1 MKPIIA
7 LSIVALLSVTN
18 VFGAYYAVVS
28 SSKTAADPEWA
39 EVIDELLQK
48 HDGFALAY
56 QQDPAEL
63 RAALAERRPEYTCFV
78 ATPEEASREFVSKVH
93 SLTRTLDADPYGD
106 TIWGILTGFDAANA
120 LRIARH
126 SEPLS
131 VHNVASGTEFA
142 MEMVDRGIWF
152 SELEAGLYV
161 EKESGDKPR
170 RQSGP
175 ADSTAAIVGC
185 LNEQR
190 TDLFITS
197 GHATERD
204 WMLGF
209 RYNNGFFKCRPG
221 QLFAID
227 TQKQTTD
234 IVSSNPKIY
243 MPIGNC
249 LMGHIDSRD
258 AMALAW
264 MNSAGVMQMLGY
276 TVPTWYGYAGW
287 GCLDYFLEQPGA
299 TALPRAGLCQSSG
312 AAAQALYHHFHGP
325 NEATQ
330 PTPHSP
336 QHRRS
341 EGRDSPAKTRAAWV
355 FDRDVLAQH
364 GDPAWQARMAPAPLP
379 FEQSLTYVRDGD
391 APVRYTFIIAPNQG
405 AGSFQT
411 VNDNGSQ
418 RGGRPFFA
426 RLPIRI
432 DAVEILA
439 GNEYQPIVT
448 ENFILVPRPG
458 KESPA
463 ESIKILFQGNVLER
477 L

>member
-126 SEPLS
+126 SEPLI

-234 IVSSNPKIY
+234 IVSTNPKIY

-287 GCLDYFLEQPGA
+287 GCLDYFLEQPGRYSFAEAVFANHQALLHRLYTHFPEANEA
-299 TALPRAGLCQSSG
+299 TATDATLAPNAAGQRAGLTSQDARG
-312 AAAQALYHHFHGP
+312 L
-325 NEATQ
+325 
-330 PTPHSP
+330 
-336 QHRRS
+336 
-341 EGRDSPAKTRAAWV
+341 V
-355 FDRDVLAQH
+355 FDRDVLAFY

>member
-7 LSIVALLSVTN
+7 LSLVALLSVTN

-126 SEPLS
+126 SEPLI

-234 IVSSNPKIY
+234 IVSTNPKIY

-287 GCLDYFLEQPGA
+287 GCLDYFLEQPGRYSFAEAVFANHQALLHRLYTHFPEANEA
-299 TALPRAGLCQSSG
+299 TAADATLAPNAAGQRAGLTSQDARG
-312 AAAQALYHHFHGP
+312 L
-325 NEATQ
+325 
-330 PTPHSP
+330 
-336 QHRRS
+336 
-341 EGRDSPAKTRAAWV
+341 V
-355 FDRDVLAQH
+355 FDRDVLAFY

>member
-1 MKPIIA
+1 MKQIIA
-7 LSIVALLSVTN
+7 LSIVTLLSAN
-18 VFGAYYAVVS
+18 SGFGASYAVVS
-28 SSKTAADPEWA
+28 SSKTTADPEWA

-93 SLTRTLDADPYGD
+93 SLTRTLDEDPYGD

-126 SEPLS
+126 SEPLI

-142 MEMVDRGIWF
+142 MEMVDQGIWF

-161 EKESGDKPR
+161 EKRSGDEPR

-185 LNEQR
+185 LNNQR
-190 TDLFITS
+190 TDLFIAS

-234 IVSSNPKIY
+234 IVSTNPKIY

-287 GCLDYFLEQPGA
+287 GCLDFFLEQPGRYSFAEAVFANHQALLHRLYSHFPEAEEA
-299 TALPRAGLCQSSG
+299 TSADASLTPNAAGQRAGLTSQDARG
-312 AAAQALYHHFHGP
+312 LL
-325 NEATQ
+325 
-330 PTPHSP
+330 
-336 QHRRS
+336 
-341 EGRDSPAKTRAAWV
+341 
-355 FDRDVLAQH
+355 FDRDVLAFY

-379 FEQSLTYVRDGD
+379 FEQSLTYARDGD

-405 AGSFQT
+405 ADSFQT

-418 RGGRPFFA
+418 RGGRPFFS

-432 DAVEILA
+432 DHIEILA
-439 GNEYQPIVT
+439 GDEHQPIVT
-448 ENFILVPRPG
+448 ENFVLVPRPE

-463 ESIKILFQGNVLER
+463 ETIKILFQGNELER
-477 L
+477 P

>member
-7 LSIVALLSVTN
+7 LSLTVLLSVTN

-126 SEPLS
+126 SEPLI

-234 IVSSNPKIY
+234 IVSTNPKIY

-287 GCLDYFLEQPGA
+287 GCLDYFLEQPGRYSFAEAVFANHQALLHRLYTHFPEANEA
-299 TALPRAGLCQSSG
+299 TATDATLAPNAAGQRAGLTSQDARG
-312 AAAQALYHHFHGP
+312 L
-325 NEATQ
+325 
-330 PTPHSP
+330 
-336 QHRRS
+336 
-341 EGRDSPAKTRAAWV
+341 V
-355 FDRDVLAQH
+355 FDRDVLAFY

>member
-7 LSIVALLSVTN
+7 LSLTVLLSVTN

-142 MEMVDRGIWF
+142 MEMVDQGIWF

-287 GCLDYFLEQPGA
+287 GCLDYFLEQPGRYSFAEAVFANHQALLHRLYTHFPEANEA
-299 TALPRAGLCQSSG
+299 TAADATLAPNAAGQRAGLTSQDARG
-312 AAAQALYHHFHGP
+312 L
-325 NEATQ
+325 
-330 PTPHSP
+330 
-336 QHRRS
+336 
-341 EGRDSPAKTRAAWV
+341 V
-355 FDRDVLAQH
+355 FDRDVLAFY

>member
-190 TDLFITS
+190 ADLFITS

-234 IVSSNPKIY
+234 IVSTNPKIY

-287 GCLDYFLEQPGA
+287 GCLDYFLEQPGRYSFAEAVFANHQALLHRLYTHFPEANEA
-299 TALPRAGLCQSSG
+299 TATDATLAPNAAGQRAGLTSQDARG
-312 AAAQALYHHFHGP
+312 L
-325 NEATQ
+325 
-330 PTPHSP
+330 
-336 QHRRS
+336 
-341 EGRDSPAKTRAAWV
+341 V
-355 FDRDVLAQH
+355 FDRDVLAFY

>member
-126 SEPLS
+126 SEPLI

-234 IVSSNPKIY
+234 IVSTNPKIY

-287 GCLDYFLEQPGA
+287 GCLDYFLEQPGRYSFAEAVFANHQALLHRLYTHFPEANEA
-299 TALPRAGLCQSSG
+299 TATDATLAPNAAGQRAGLTSQDARG
-312 AAAQALYHHFHGP
+312 L
-325 NEATQ
+325 
-330 PTPHSP
+330 
-336 QHRRS
+336 
-341 EGRDSPAKTRAAWV
+341 V
-355 FDRDVLAQH
+355 FDRDVLAFY

-391 APVRYTFIIAPNQG
+391 APVRYTLIIAPNQG

>member
-7 LSIVALLSVTN
+7 LSLTVLLSVTN

-287 GCLDYFLEQPGA
+287 GCLDYFLEQPGRYSFAEAVFANHQALLHRLYTHFPEANEA
-299 TALPRAGLCQSSG
+299 TAADATLAPNAAGQRAGLTSQDARG
-312 AAAQALYHHFHGP
+312 L
-325 NEATQ
+325 
-330 PTPHSP
+330 
-336 QHRRS
+336 
-341 EGRDSPAKTRAAWV
+341 V
-355 FDRDVLAQH
+355 FDRDVLAFY

>member
-126 SEPLS
+126 SEPLI

-287 GCLDYFLEQPGA
+287 GCLDYFLEQPGRYSFAEAVFANHQALLHRLYTHFPEANEA
-299 TALPRAGLCQSSG
+299 TAADATLAPNAAGQRAGLTSQDARG
-312 AAAQALYHHFHGP
+312 L
-325 NEATQ
+325 
-330 PTPHSP
+330 
-336 QHRRS
+336 
-341 EGRDSPAKTRAAWV
+341 V
-355 FDRDVLAQH
+355 FDRDVLAFY

>member
-18 VFGAYYAVVS
+18 VFGVYYAVVS

-126 SEPLS
+126 SEPLI

-175 ADSTAAIVGC
+175 ADSTAAIAGC

-287 GCLDYFLEQPGA
+287 GCLDYFLEQPGRYSFAEAVFANHQALLHRLYTHFPEANEA
-299 TALPRAGLCQSSG
+299 TATDATLAPNAAGQRAGLTSQDARG
-312 AAAQALYHHFHGP
+312 L
-325 NEATQ
+325 
-330 PTPHSP
+330 
-336 QHRRS
+336 
-341 EGRDSPAKTRAAWV
+341 V
-355 FDRDVLAQH
+355 FDRDVLAFY

>member
-7 LSIVALLSVTN
+7 LSLTVLLSVTN

-175 ADSTAAIVGC
+175 ADSTAAIAGC

-287 GCLDYFLEQPGA
+287 GCLDYFLEQPGRYSFAEAVFANHQALLHRLYTHFPEANEA
-299 TALPRAGLCQSSG
+299 TAADATLAPNAAGQRAGLTSQDARG
-312 AAAQALYHHFHGP
+312 L
-325 NEATQ
+325 
-330 PTPHSP
+330 
-336 QHRRS
+336 
-341 EGRDSPAKTRAAWV
+341 V
-355 FDRDVLAQH
+355 FDRDVLAFY

>member
-7 LSIVALLSVTN
+7 LSLTVLLSVTN

-120 LRIARH
+120 LRIA
-126 SEPLS
+126 
-131 VHNVASGTEFA
+131 VASGTEFA

-234 IVSSNPKIY
+234 IVSTNPKIY

-287 GCLDYFLEQPGA
+287 GCLDYFLEQPGRYSFAEAVFANHQALLHRLYTHFPEANEA
-299 TALPRAGLCQSSG
+299 TATDATLAPNAAGQRAGLTSQDARG
-312 AAAQALYHHFHGP
+312 L
-325 NEATQ
+325 
-330 PTPHSP
+330 
-336 QHRRS
+336 
-341 EGRDSPAKTRAAWV
+341 V
-355 FDRDVLAQH
+355 FDRDVLAFY

>member
-7 LSIVALLSVTN
+7 LSLTAFLSVTN

-126 SEPLS
+126 SEPLI

-175 ADSTAAIVGC
+175 ADSTAAIAGC

-287 GCLDYFLEQPGA
+287 GCLDYFLEQPGRYSFAEAVFANHQALLHRLYTHFPEANEA
-299 TALPRAGLCQSSG
+299 TATDATLAPNAAGQRAGLTSQDARG
-312 AAAQALYHHFHGP
+312 L
-325 NEATQ
+325 
-330 PTPHSP
+330 
-336 QHRRS
+336 
-341 EGRDSPAKTRAAWV
+341 V
-355 FDRDVLAQH
+355 FDRDVLAFY

>member
-126 SEPLS
+126 SEPLI

-234 IVSSNPKIY
+234 IVSTNPKIY

-287 GCLDYFLEQPGA
+287 GCLDYFLEQPGRYSFAEAVFANHQALLHRLYTHFPEANEA
-299 TALPRAGLCQSSG
+299 TAADATLAPNAAGQRAGLTSQDARG
-312 AAAQALYHHFHGP
+312 L
-325 NEATQ
+325 
-330 PTPHSP
+330 
-336 QHRRS
+336 
-341 EGRDSPAKTRAAWV
+341 V
-355 FDRDVLAQH
+355 FDRDVLAFY

>member
-63 RAALAERRPEYTCFV
+63 GAALAERRPEYTCFV

-126 SEPLS
+126 SEPLI

-234 IVSSNPKIY
+234 IVSTNPKIY

-287 GCLDYFLEQPGA
+287 GCLDYFLEQPGRYSFAEAVFANHQALLHRLYTHFPEANEA
-299 TALPRAGLCQSSG
+299 TAADATLAPNAAGQRAGLTSQDARG
-312 AAAQALYHHFHGP
+312 L
-325 NEATQ
+325 
-330 PTPHSP
+330 
-336 QHRRS
+336 
-341 EGRDSPAKTRAAWV
+341 V
-355 FDRDVLAQH
+355 FDRDVLAFY

-391 APVRYTFIIAPNQG
+391 APVRYTLIIAPNQG